1 MKPLGL
7 PSSPAPGVEEP
18 TRLLA
23 RRVSAAIVAIL
34 FGSVPFALLD
44 GRLPEDARSPAALA
58 RIVQIAALLVVL
70 FTLARSRG
78 ATSPVVLG
86 LGALTAFLGGSAA
99 LGVIGAETLTLVML
113 AQLSLLTTAAFF
125 PWGACAQLAATLI
138 AIAAVVWVM
147 LAVEPGLAWVT
158 SFPVLTLAVGAGFS
172 IYVAY
177 ENERQR
183 VAREAAEEMRRDLVA
198 MLSHDIKNPLGAV
211 LGFAE
216 ILRETITDP
225 PADVADALDRIAGG
239 ARRAL
244 LLADNFVHAAR
255 IESGSDDLRT
265 EPADLAEI
273 ADDAIRSVE
282 GWART
287 RKIRLVQ
294 RGSGAM
300 PSAPLDRNRIERAI
314 ANLLSN
320 AIKYS
325 PSESEVVVETA
336 VEGSSLVVRVR
347 DHGPGIAPGD
357 RARLFQKFR
366 RGADGRMSGT
376 GLGLFIVRSIA
387 EAHGGTVS
395 VECPAGG
402 GSIFE
407 IRLPVAPAA
416 ESGERREP

>member
-1 MKPLGL
+1 MK
-7 PSSPAPGVEEP
+7 SSGPPPGAEEP
-18 TRLLA
+18 ARLLA
-23 RRVSAAIVAIL
+23 RRVRAAIVAIL
-34 FGSVPFALLD
+34 LGSIPFALLD
-44 GRLPEDARSPAALA
+44 GRLPEEARSPAALV
-58 RIVQIAALLVVL
+58 RIVQIATLLAVL
-70 FTLARSRG
+70 FALARSRE
-78 ATSPVVLG
+78 AAAPVALG
-86 LGALTAFLGGSAA
+86 LGALAAFLGGSAA
-99 LGVIGAETLTLVML
+99 LGVIGGETLTLVMI

-125 PWGACAQLAATLI
+125 PWGAPAQLVATLI
-138 AIAAVVWVM
+138 ASAAVAWAM
-147 LAVEPGLAWVT
+147 LAVEPGLAWMT
-158 SFPVLTLAVGAGFS
+158 SFPVLTLAVGAAFS

-216 ILRETITDP
+216 ILREMIVDP
-225 PADVADALDRIAGG
+225 SADVADALDRIAGG

-255 IESGSDDLRT
+255 IEAGSDDLRT
-265 EPADLAEI
+265 EPADLGEI
-273 ADDAIRSVE
+273 ADEAIRSVE

-287 RKIRLVQ
+287 RQIRLVH
-294 RGSGAM
+294 RASGRM
-300 PSAPLDRNRIERAI
+300 PSASLDRNRIERAI

-325 PSESEVVVETA
+325 PSESEVEVETA
-336 VEGSSLVVRVR
+336 VEGSSLVLRVR
-347 DHGPGIAPGD
+347 DRGPGIAPAD

-416 ESGERREP
+416 RSGERGEP